1 MPTAPT
7 LAQIESIGQASSDQ
21 ASAEGAE
28 MMGGNSSAGVA
39 IVGIACRFPGAA
51 DHPAFWQN
59 LCEGVESIS
68 ALSDEDLLS
77 AGVPAE
83 LLRNP
88 SYVKAASLLPDI
100 DQFDAAFFEYSPEEA
115 RLMDPQQ
122 RLLLEVAWETFED
135 AGQPLGS
142 SAKPIGV
149 FTGLGGVVSSYFA
162 DRLPFSADLPGYT
175 GNLAHLGNDKDFP
188 STRISYKLNL
198 TGPSINVQT
207 ACSTSL
213 VAVHLAC
220 QAILAGECDMA
231 LAGAAAVRVPQ
242 CVGYTSVKGGILS
255 PDGHCRAFDAD
266 AQGTIFGSG
275 VGAVLLKELAAAVA
289 DGNHIYAV
297 IRGSAINN
305 DGADKVSYTAS
316 SAAGQARAMIE
327 ALLVA
332 DVSPDDIAYVECHGT
347 GTVVGDPLE
356 IDALTR
362 AFRTRTDRS
371 GFCAIGS
378 VKTNIGHLEQAAGLA
393 ALIKTALALKNG
405 KIPPSLNFRNP
416 NPKIDFAASPFF
428 VNPQCRDWPAGD
440 RPRLA
445 AVNSL
450 GLGGTNA
457 FIVLEEPPAATE
469 MAGEPDLALFTLS
482 ARTDAALRT
491 SIERHLTWLARDQ
504 APLPDICFTS
514 TSGRM
519 HFPVRFAAVV
529 GSKEQLREALAV
541 ETANG
546 AAPQPT
552 GERRLAFL
560 FSGQASQ
567 YARMGAELYRHQPV
581 FREEVDRCAEIVG
594 NRLGRPLGDVLL
606 CDHMD
611 SSLIDETA
619 YTQPALFAVQAG
631 LIALWR
637 SWGLVP
643 DVVLGH
649 SVGEFAAA
657 YCAGVYTLEQGLGL
671 VAERARLMQA
681 LPRDG
686 AMAAIFSDEAT
697 VATAIEQRGRADVA
711 IAALNGPENTVISG
725 ARDAVTAFI
734 ARFERLGIRCQLLSV
749 SHAFHS
755 PLMRPAAD
763 ELGRITAAVQGQG
776 PKIAW
781 ISTVSATPMQEPPDA
796 RYWCDHALDA
806 VHFVEGLRALS
817 QTGVSDFV
825 EIGPGNTLLALGRQ
839 SVKENG
845 KAWLGSLS
853 KRGELN
859 EILTSLGELYRRG
872 FDVDWEG
879 FNRPYPRRRVS
890 LPTYPFEHRRF
901 WIEADATA
909 RSTGPLSNGLTGV
922 RLRSP
927 LPDAQFESTYSLQR
941 FAYLDDHRIYGM
953 PVLPTTAGL
962 TALRDAARQY
972 FGSDAVEIANLQYRE
987 AMVLPES
994 GECIVQSILTSLD
1007 DSRAEFRFASMDANV
1022 ADTWRTHMVGVA
1034 RKEDS
1039 ARNAQTI
1046 PLQLDHVR
1054 QRCASSIPIDRYYET
1069 LRVLGLEYGASF
1081 RGIEMLLRGSGEVL
1095 TRVRLPAH
1103 LSVDGQSGLHPA
1115 LLDACLHLYPAL
1127 VDAYG
1132 DFTQAAKEPRRTY
1145 LPISVERFRCAGVRA
1160 REVWVHGVR
1169 RPPGSGD
1176 TEIFTVDIAIYQDD
1190 GRFAAAIE
1198 GLSLK
1203 PLPPEALRL
1212 HATTGPVE
1220 SANQTAEAGPAIRSG
1235 GRGADAAAI
1244 RSQLRAAPRA
1254 KRRELLVG
1262 FVRQEAMKTLGITET
1277 IDAAR
1282 PLREFGL
1289 DSLMSVTLAN
1299 RLEAL
1304 GIEVSTVKLIQGPSI
1319 EQLVD
1324 EILLELTGTDDEAV
1338 PQPIMLQPER
1348 SADSW
1353 PSTMYPTAEDEARPQ
1368 PIVVQPEHSAGSW
1381 PIAPDPTADDEV
1393 RPQPIVIRPKGSG
1406 GSWLIMVGPRAAPR
1420 LRLFC
1425 FPFAGGGSAVYR
1437 NWAQFIDPTIEVVAI
1452 EPPGRLG
1459 RITETP
1465 IADMNEF
1472 VEQLVSEMAELL
1484 DRPFAF
1490 FGHCLGA
1497 LSMYETARRLIHTT
1511 MFRPD
1516 HLFASGARPPDL
1528 TTDQGPF
1535 EERVMHDLLKLAE
1548 FRIGLPAYAQP
1559 DDVFAEL
1566 IRHFNIQAT
1575 EQLLSNRE
1583 LRQLMLPVIRAEFQ
1597 MATNYQFVR
1606 EPPWE
1611 IPITCFAA
1619 KGDPY
1624 VSRKHAL
1631 GWGRFTDSR
1640 LQVHIREGAHFA
1652 VVDDMAFIHGVIN
1665 RELQDHPGSTRDQG
1679 GEVAW

>member
-1 MPTAPT
+1 MT
-7 LAQIESIGQASSDQ
+7 
-21 ASAEGAE
+21 
-28 MMGGNSSAGVA
+28 GGNSSAGVA

-51 DHPAFWQN
+51 DHSAFWRN

-68 ALSDEDLLS
+68 ELSDQDLLS
-77 AGVPAE
+77 AGVPGE

-135 AGQPLGS
+135 AGEPAGR

-149 FTGLGGVVSSYFA
+149 FTGVGGVVSSYLV
-162 DRLPFSADLPGYT
+162 DRLPFSAELPGTT
-175 GNLAHLGNDKDFP
+175 GNLTHLGNDKDFP

-231 LAGAAAVRVPQ
+231 LAGAATVRVPQ
-242 CVGYTSVKGGILS
+242 RVGYRSVKGGILS

-316 SAAGQARAMIE
+316 SVAGQARAMIE
-327 ALLVA
+327 ALLIA
-332 DVSPDDIAYVECHGT
+332 DASPDDIAYVECHGT
-347 GTVVGDPLE
+347 GTLIGDPLE
-356 IDALTR
+356 IEALTR
-362 AFRTRTDRS
+362 AFRTGTQRS

-378 VKTNIGHLEQAAGLA
+378 VKTNIGHLEQTAGLVG
-393 ALIKTALALKNG
+393 LIKTALALKRG
-405 KIPPSLNFRNP
+405 KIPPSLNFQRP

-428 VNPQCRDWPAGD
+428 VNTQCRDWPAGD
-440 RPRLA
+440 RARLA

-457 FIVLEEPPAATE
+457 FVVLEEPPAAAEKT
-469 MAGEPDLALFTLS
+469 AKSHLGLFTLS
-482 ARTDAALRT
+482 ARTDAALRA
-491 SIERHLTWLARDQ
+491 SIERHLTSLSRDQ
-504 APLPDICFTS
+504 TPLPDICFTS
-514 TSGRM
+514 TSGRT

-529 GSKEQLREALAV
+529 GSKEQLRRALAA
-541 ETANG
+541 ESGNG
-546 AAPQPT
+546 ATPERV

-567 YARMGAELYRHQPV
+567 YARMGADLYRRQPV
-581 FREEVDRCAEIVG
+581 FRHEVDRCAEIVG
-594 NRLGRPLGDVLL
+594 NRLGQPLTDVLL
-606 CDHMD
+606 GGDAD
-611 SSLIDETA
+611 AILIDETA

-631 LIALWR
+631 LVALWR
-637 SWGLVP
+637 SWGVVP

-657 YCAGVYTLEQGLGL
+657 YCAGVYTLEQAVGLL
-671 VAERARLMQA
+671 VERARLMQA

-686 AMAAIFSDEAT
+686 AMAAIFSGQET
-697 VATAIEQRGRADVA
+697 VADSIEQLGRADIA
-711 IAALNGPENTVISG
+711 IAALNGPQNTVISG
-725 ARDAVTAFI
+725 ARDAVTALMG
-734 ARFERLGIRCQLLSV
+734 RFDRLGIRCQLLTV

-755 PLMRPAAD
+755 PLMRSAVAEFGRIAAD
-763 ELGRITAAVQGQG
+763 VQGHA

-781 ISTVSATPMQEPPDA
+781 ISTVSAAPIREPPGA
-796 RYWCDHALDA
+796 GYWCDHALNA
-806 VHFVEGLRALS
+806 VRFVEGLQALD
-817 QTGVSDFV
+817 QTGVSDFL

-839 SVKENG
+839 CVKENG
-845 KAWLGSLS
+845 KTWLASLG
-853 KRGELN
+853 KRGELKA
-859 EILTSLGELYRRG
+859 ILTSLGELYRRG
-872 FDVDWEG
+872 YDVDWDA
-879 FNRPYPRRRVS
+879 FNRPYPCRRVS
-890 LPTYPFEHRRF
+890 LPTYPFERRRF
-901 WIEADATA
+901 WIEADASA
-909 RSTGPLSNGLTGV
+909 RSAGPLSNGLTGI
-922 RLRSP
+922 RLRSA
-927 LPDAQFESTYSLQR
+927 LPDAQFESAYSLQR
-941 FAYLDDHRIYGM
+941 FSYLDDHRIYGM
-953 PVLPTTAGL
+953 PVLPTTVGV
-962 TALRDAARQY
+962 TALRDAACRY

-994 GECIVQSILTSLD
+994 GERIVQSILTPLG
-1007 DSRAEFRFASMDANV
+1007 DSAAEFRFASIGTNG

-1034 RKEDS
+1034 RKDDR
-1039 ARNAQTI
+1039 ARNGEIAA
-1046 PLQLDHVR
+1046 PRFDHIG
-1054 QRCASSIPIDRYYET
+1054 QRCAGSIPVDRYYET
-1069 LRVLGLEYGASF
+1069 LRALGLEYGASF
-1081 RGIEMLLRGSGEVL
+1081 RAIETLQRGNGEVL

-1103 LSVDGQSGLHPA
+1103 LSHDGQAGLHPV

-1127 VDAYG
+1127 VADYG
-1132 DFTQAAKEPRRTY
+1132 DFTQAAAERRGTY
-1145 LPISVERFRCAGVRA
+1145 LPISIERFRCANVRA
-1160 REVWVHGVR
+1160 REVWAHGVLR
-1169 RPPGSGD
+1169 QPANGD
-1176 TEIFTVDIAIYQDD
+1176 TDVFTIDVVVYQDD

-1203 PLPPEALRL
+1203 SLPPEALRL
-1212 HATTGPVE
+1212 TSGASDSPK
-1220 SANQTAEAGPAIRSG
+1220 QTAGADPASASAGP
-1235 GRGADAAAI
+1235 DVAAVM
-1244 RSQLRAAPRA
+1244 RSQLKEAAGTR
-1254 KRRELLVG
+1254 RRELLVE
-1262 FVRQEAMKTLGITET
+1262 FVRQEAMKTLGITAT

-1282 PLREFGL
+1282 PLRELGL
-1289 DSLMSVTLAN
+1289 NSLMSVTLVN
-1299 RLEAL
+1299 RLEAAL
-1304 GIEVSTVKLIQGPSI
+1304 GIKVSTVKLIQGPSV

-1324 EILLELTGTDDEAV
+1324 DILPDLTGTAAEAVTQALQPESSVGVWPDTAGLSADEAAV
-1338 PQPIMLQPER
+1338 PRPVVSQPEHCAGSWQIAADPTLGGNGRQPQPI
-1348 SADSW
+1348 AF
-1353 PSTMYPTAEDEARPQ
+1353 
-1368 PIVVQPEHSAGSW
+1368 
-1381 PIAPDPTADDEV
+1381 
-1393 RPQPIVIRPKGSG
+1393 RPKDHAGN
-1406 GSWLIMVGPRAAPR
+1406 WLIIVGPRAAPR
-1420 LRLFC
+1420 IRLFC

-1459 RITETP
+1459 RITEIP
-1465 IADMNEF
+1465 IADMKEF
-1472 VEQLVSEMAELL
+1472 VDRLVLEMEGLL
-1484 DRPFAF
+1484 DQPFAF

-1497 LSMYETARRLIHTT
+1497 LTMYETTRRLIHTT
-1511 MFRPD
+1511 TVRPD
-1516 HLFASGARPPDL
+1516 HLFASGARPPDRI
-1528 TTDQGPF
+1528 TDQGSF
-1535 EERVMHDLLKLAE
+1535 EQRVVHDLLKLAE
-1548 FRIGLPAYAQP
+1548 FRISLPAYAQP

-1575 EQLLSNRE
+1575 EQLLSDPE
-1583 LRQLMLPVIRAEFQ
+1583 LRRLMLPVVRAEFQ
-1597 MATNYQFVR
+1597 MATDYQFVR

-1624 VSRKHAL
+1624 VSRHHAL
-1631 GWGRFTDSR
+1631 GWGRFTNSR

-1652 VVDDMAFIHGVIN
+1652 VVDDAAFIHDVIN
-1665 RELQDHPGSTRDQG
+1665 RELRGYSGSAREQG
-1679 GEVAW
+1679 AEVAW

>member
-1 MPTAPT
+1 
-7 LAQIESIGQASSDQ
+7 
-21 ASAEGAE
+21 

-51 DHPAFWQN
+51 DHSAFWRN

-68 ALSDEDLLS
+68 ALSDQDLLS
-77 AGVPAE
+77 AGVPGDV
-83 LLRNP
+83 LRNP

-135 AGQPLGS
+135 AGEAVGS

-149 FTGLGGVVSSYFA
+149 FTGVGGVVSSYLV
-162 DRLPFSADLPGYT
+162 DRLPFSADLPGTT
-175 GNLAHLGNDKDFP
+175 GSLTHLGNDKDFS
-188 STRISYKLNL
+188 STRISHKLNL

-231 LAGAAAVRVPQ
+231 LAGAATVRVPQ
-242 CVGYTSVKGGILS
+242 RIGYTSVKGGILS
-255 PDGHCRAFDAD
+255 PDGHCRTFDAD

-327 ALLVA
+327 ALHMA

-347 GTVVGDPLE
+347 GTVIGDPLE

-362 AFRTRTDRS
+362 AFRTRTERRA
-371 GFCAIGS
+371 FCAIGS
-378 VKTNIGHLEQAAGLA
+378 VKTNIGHLEQTAGLA
-393 ALIKTALALKNG
+393 ALIKTALALKHG
-405 KIPPSLNFRNP
+405 KIPPSLNFQKP

-428 VNPQCRDWPAGD
+428 VNTQCRDWPAGD

-457 FIVLEEPPAATE
+457 FVVLEEPQAAAERTVATE
-469 MAGEPDLALFTLS
+469 LGLFTLS
-482 ARTDAALRT
+482 ARTDAALRA
-491 SIERHLTWLARDQ
+491 SIERHLSLLTRDQ
-504 APLPDICFTS
+504 TPVPDICFTS
-514 TSGRM
+514 TSGRT
-519 HFPVRFAAVV
+519 HFPVRFAAVA

-541 ETANG
+541 EAANG

-567 YARMGAELYRHQPV
+567 YARMGAQLYRHQPV
-581 FREEVDRCAEIVG
+581 FRQEVDRCAEIVG
-594 NRLGRPLGDVLL
+594 NRLGPPLTDVLL
-606 CDHMD
+606 CDQGD
-611 SSLIDETA
+611 LIDETA
-619 YTQPALFAVQAG
+619 YTQPALFAVQVG
-631 LIALWR
+631 LVALWR
-637 SWGLVP
+637 SWGIVP
-643 DVVLGH
+643 DVALGH

-657 YCAGVYTLEQGLGL
+657 YCAGVYTLEQVLGL
-671 VAERARLMQA
+671 LAERAALMQA

-686 AMAAIFSDEAT
+686 AMAAIFSDQDT
-697 VATAIEQRGRADVA
+697 VTASIEQLDRADIA
-711 IAALNGPENTVISG
+711 IAALNGPQNTVISG
-725 ARDAVTAFI
+725 AHAAVTALI
-734 ARFERLGIRCQLLSV
+734 ARFDRLGVRCQLLTV

-755 PLMRPAAD
+755 PLMQSAAA
-763 ELGRITAAVQGQG
+763 EFGRIAARVQGQT
-776 PKIAW
+776 PKSAW
-781 ISTVSATPMQEPPDA
+781 ISTVTAALMRKPPGA
-796 RYWCDHALDA
+796 GYWGDHALNPVRFID
-806 VHFVEGLRALS
+806 GMRALV

-839 SVKENG
+839 NVKESG
-845 KAWLGSLS
+845 RAWFGSLS
-853 KRGELN
+853 KRGELK
-859 EILTSLGELYRRG
+859 EILTSLGGLYCRG
-872 FDVDWEG
+872 YDVDWKG
-879 FNRPYPRRRVS
+879 FNRPHAGRRVS
-890 LPTYPFEHRRF
+890 LPTYPFERRRF
-901 WIEADATA
+901 WIEADARA

-922 RLRSP
+922 RLRSA

-953 PVLPTTAGL
+953 PVLPTTVGL

-972 FGSDAVEIANLQYRE
+972 FSSDSVEIANLQYRE

-994 GECIVQSILTSLD
+994 GERLVQSILTPLN
-1007 DSRAEFRFASMDANV
+1007 DSTAEFRFASIDPDDV

-1039 ARNAQTI
+1039 ARNDQTE
-1046 PLQLDHVR
+1046 PLQLDQVR
-1054 QRCASSIPIDRYYET
+1054 QRCANSLPIDRYYDA
-1069 LRVLGLEYGASF
+1069 LRALGLEYGASF
-1081 RGIEMLLRGSGEVL
+1081 RAIEMMRRGKAEIL
-1095 TRVRLPAH
+1095 TRVRLPPH
-1103 LSVDGQSGLHPA
+1103 LRVDGQSGLHPA

-1132 DFTQAAKEPRRTY
+1132 DFTGATEEPRRTY
-1145 LPISVERFRCAGVRA
+1145 LPVGVERFRCAGVPA
-1160 REVWVHGVR
+1160 HEVWVHGVR
-1169 RPPGSGD
+1169 RLSGNRD
-1176 TEIFTVDIAIYQDD
+1176 SEIVTTDIAIYQED
-1190 GRFAAAIE
+1190 GQFVAAIE

-1203 PLPPEALRL
+1203 RLPPEALRP
-1212 HATTGPVE
+1212 HVTKEAGDTP
-1220 SANQTAEAGPAIRSG
+1220 NRPAEVGPAIQSARRES
-1235 GRGADAAAI
+1235 DATAI
-1244 RSQLRAAPRA
+1244 SSRLQQAPTE
-1254 KRRELLVG
+1254 KRRELLVD
-1262 FVRQEAMKTLGITET
+1262 FVRQEAMKTLGITEK

-1282 PLREFGL
+1282 RLGELGL
-1289 DSLMSVTLAN
+1289 NSLMSVTLAN
-1299 RLEAL
+1299 RMETAL
-1304 GIEVSTVKLIQGPSI
+1304 GIEVSTVSLIQGPSI
-1319 EQLVD
+1319 DELVD
-1324 EILLELTGTDDEAV
+1324 QILPKLTGVDDQ
-1338 PQPIMLQPER
+1338 PMLQPIMLQPDR
-1348 SADSW
+1348 SASGGSIIIDS
-1353 PSTMYPTAEDEARPQ
+1353 TAENEARPQ
-1368 PIVVQPEHSAGSW
+1368 PIAVQLGHYAGGW
-1381 PIAPDPTADDEV
+1381 PIVADPMAHDGAP
-1393 RPQPIVIRPKGSG
+1393 PQPTPIQRNGSG
-1406 GSWLIMVGPRAAPR
+1406 GSWLIKVGRRADPRV
-1420 LRLFC
+1420 RLFC

-1437 NWAQFIDPTIEVVAI
+1437 NWAHFLDPRIEVVAI

-1465 IADMNEF
+1465 IADVNEL
-1472 VEQLVSEMAELL
+1472 VTQLLSEMGDLL
-1484 DRPFAF
+1484 DRPFVF

-1497 LSMYETARRLIHTT
+1497 LTMYETARRLIHTT
-1511 MFRPD
+1511 TFRPD
-1516 HLFASGARPPDL
+1516 HLFASGARPPDRI
-1528 TTDQGPF
+1528 TDQGRF

-1548 FRIGLPAYAQP
+1548 FRISLPAYAQP
-1559 DDVFAEL
+1559 DDVFGEL

-1575 EQLLSNRE
+1575 EQLLSDPE
-1583 LRQLMLPVIRAEFQ
+1583 LRRLMLPVVRAEFQ

-1631 GWGRFTDSR
+1631 GWGRFTNSR

-1652 VVDDMAFIHGVIN
+1652 VVDDMAFIHAVIN
-1665 RELQDHPGSTRDQG
+1665 QELQSSSGARADPG
-1679 GEVAW
+1679 GEAAW

>member
-1 MPTAPT
+1 MT
-7 LAQIESIGQASSDQ
+7 D
-21 ASAEGAE
+21 
-28 MMGGNSSAGVA
+28 GNSSAGVA

-51 DHPAFWQN
+51 DHSAFWQN

-68 ALSDEDLLS
+68 ELSDQDLLS
-77 AGVPAE
+77 AGVPGE

-88 SYVKAASLLPDI
+88 SYVKVASLLPDI

-135 AGQPLGS
+135 AGEAAGR

-149 FTGLGGVVSSYFA
+149 FTGVGGVVSSYLV
-162 DRLPFSADLPGYT
+162 DRLPFSAELPGTT
-175 GNLAHLGNDKDFP
+175 GNLTHLGNDKDFP

-231 LAGAAAVRVPQ
+231 LAGAATVRVPQ
-242 CVGYTSVKGGILS
+242 RVGYRSVKGGILS

-297 IRGSAINN
+297 IKGSAINN

-316 SAAGQARAMIE
+316 SVAGQARAMIE
-327 ALLVA
+327 ALLIA
-332 DVSPDDIAYVECHGT
+332 DASPDDIANVECHGT
-347 GTVVGDPLE
+347 GTLIGDPLE

-362 AFRTRTDRS
+362 AFRTSTQRS

-378 VKTNIGHLEQAAGLA
+378 VKTNIGHLEQTAGLA
-393 ALIKTALALKNG
+393 GLIKTALALKRG
-405 KIPPSLNFRNP
+405 KIPPSLNFQRP

-428 VNPQCRDWPAGD
+428 VNTQCRDWPAGD

-457 FIVLEEPPAATE
+457 FVVLEEPPAAAEKT
-469 MAGEPDLALFTLS
+469 AKSHFGLFTLS
-482 ARTDAALRT
+482 ARTDAALRA
-491 SIERHLTWLARDQ
+491 SIERHLTSLSRDQ
-504 APLPDICFTS
+504 TPLPDICFTS
-514 TSGRM
+514 TSGRT

-529 GSKEQLREALAV
+529 GSKEQLRRALAA
-541 ETANG
+541 ESGNG
-546 AAPQPT
+546 ATPERV

-567 YARMGAELYRHQPV
+567 YARMGADLYRREPV
-581 FREEVDRCAEIVG
+581 FRQEVDRCAEIVG
-594 NRLGRPLGDVLL
+594 SRLGQPLTDVLL
-606 CDHMD
+606 GNDAD
-611 SSLIDETA
+611 SILIDETA

-631 LIALWR
+631 LVALWR
-637 SWGLVP
+637 SWGVVP

-657 YCAGVYTLEQGLGL
+657 YCAGVYTLEQAVGLL
-671 VAERARLMQA
+671 VERARLMQA

-686 AMAAIFSDEAT
+686 AMAAIFSDQET
-697 VATAIEQRGRADVA
+697 VAASIEQLDRTDIA
-711 IAALNGPENTVISG
+711 IAALNGPQNTVVSG
-725 ARDAVTAFI
+725 ARDAVTALMG
-734 ARFERLGIRCQLLSV
+734 RFDRLGIRCQLLTV

-755 PLMRPAAD
+755 PLMRLAVA
-763 ELGRITAAVQGQG
+763 ELGRIAAGVQGQT

-781 ISTVSATPMQEPPDA
+781 ISTVSAAPMREPPSA
-796 RYWCDHALDA
+796 GYWCDHALNA
-806 VHFVEGLRALS
+806 VRFVEGIQALD
-817 QTGVSDFV
+817 QTGVSDFL

-839 SVKENG
+839 CAKENG
-845 KAWLGSLS
+845 KTWLASLS
-853 KRGELN
+853 KRGELKA
-859 EILTSLGELYRRG
+859 ILTSLGELYRRG
-872 FDVDWEG
+872 YDVDWDA

-890 LPTYPFEHRRF
+890 LPTYPFERRRF
-901 WIEADATA
+901 WIEADASA
-909 RSTGPLSNGLTGV
+909 RSAGPLSDGLTGI
-922 RLRSP
+922 RLRSA
-927 LPDAQFESTYSLQR
+927 LPDAQFESAYSLQR
-941 FAYLDDHRIYGM
+941 FSYLDDHRIYGM
-953 PVLPTTAGL
+953 PVLPTTVGV
-962 TALRDAARQY
+962 TALRDAACQY
-972 FGSDAVEIANLQYRE
+972 FGSDAVEIADLQYRE

-994 GECIVQSILTSLD
+994 GERIVQSILTPLG
-1007 DSRAEFRFASMDANV
+1007 DSAAEFRFASIGTNG

-1034 RKEDS
+1034 RKGDP
-1039 ARNAQTI
+1039 ARNGEIAA
-1046 PLQLDHVR
+1046 PRFDHIG
-1054 QRCASSIPIDRYYET
+1054 QRCAGSIPVDRYYET
-1069 LRVLGLEYGASF
+1069 LRALGLEYGASF
-1081 RGIEMLLRGSGEVL
+1081 RAIETLQRGNGEVL

-1103 LSVDGQSGLHPA
+1103 LSHDGQAGLHPV

-1127 VDAYG
+1127 VADYG
-1132 DFTQAAKEPRRTY
+1132 DFTQAAAARPGTY
-1145 LPISVERFRCAGVRA
+1145 LPISIERFRCANVRA
-1160 REVWVHGVR
+1160 REVWAHGVLR
-1169 RPPGSGD
+1169 QPANGD
-1176 TEIFTVDIAIYQDD
+1176 TDVFTIDVVVYQDD

-1203 PLPPEALRL
+1203 SLPPEALRL
-1212 HATTGPVE
+1212 TSEAGVSPK
-1220 SANQTAEAGPAIRSG
+1220 QTAGADPASRSAGP
-1235 GRGADAAAI
+1235 DAAVVM
-1244 RSQLRAAPRA
+1244 RGQLKEAAGAR
-1254 KRRELLVG
+1254 RRELLVG

-1282 PLREFGL
+1282 PLRELGL
-1289 DSLMSVTLAN
+1289 NSLMSVTLVN
-1299 RLEAL
+1299 RLEAAL
-1304 GIEVSTVKLIQGPSI
+1304 GIKVSTVKLIQGPSV

-1324 EILLELTGTDDEAV
+1324 DILPDVTATADDAVTQALQPESFVGAWPDTAGSRADEAAV
-1338 PQPIMLQPER
+1338 PQP
-1348 SADSW
+1348 
-1353 PSTMYPTAEDEARPQ
+1353 
-1368 PIVVQPEHSAGSW
+1368 VVSQPEHSVGSW
-1381 PIAPDPTADDEV
+1381 PIAADPIPGGNGR
-1393 RPQPIVIRPKGSG
+1393 RPRPIAFQPKDHAGN
-1406 GSWLIMVGPRAAPR
+1406 WLIIVGPRAAPR
-1420 LRLFC
+1420 IRLFC

-1465 IADMNEF
+1465 IADMKEF
-1472 VEQLVSEMAELL
+1472 VERLVFEMEGLL
-1484 DRPFAF
+1484 DQPFAF

-1497 LSMYETARRLIHTT
+1497 LTMYETTRRLIHTT
-1511 MFRPD
+1511 RVRPD
-1516 HLFASGARPPDL
+1516 HLFVSGARPPDRI
-1528 TTDQGPF
+1528 TDQGSF

-1548 FRIGLPAYAQP
+1548 FSISLPAYAQP

-1575 EQLLSNRE
+1575 EQLLSDPE
-1583 LRQLMLPVIRAEFQ
+1583 LRRLMLPVVRAEFQ

-1606 EPPWE
+1606 EPPWD

-1624 VSRKHAL
+1624 VSRHHAL
-1631 GWGRFTDSR
+1631 GWGRFTNSR

-1652 VVDDMAFIHGVIN
+1652 VVDDVAFIHDIIN
-1665 RELQDHPGSTRDQG
+1665 RELQAHPGLTRERD

>member
-1 MPTAPT
+1 MT
-7 LAQIESIGQASSDQ
+7 
-21 ASAEGAE
+21 
-28 MMGGNSSAGVA
+28 GGNSSAGVA

-51 DHPAFWQN
+51 DHSAFWRN

-68 ALSDEDLLS
+68 ALSDQDLLS
-77 AGVPAE
+77 AGVPGE

-135 AGQPLGS
+135 AGEAAGR

-149 FTGLGGVVSSYFA
+149 FTGVGGVVSSYLV
-162 DRLPFSADLPGYT
+162 DRLPFSAELPGTT
-175 GNLAHLGNDKDFP
+175 GNLTHLGNDKDFP

-231 LAGAAAVRVPQ
+231 LAGAATVRVPQ
-242 CVGYTSVKGGILS
+242 RVGYRSVKGGILS

-316 SAAGQARAMIE
+316 SVAGQARAMIE
-327 ALLVA
+327 ALLIA
-332 DVSPDDIAYVECHGT
+332 DASPDDIAYVECHGT
-347 GTVVGDPLE
+347 GTLIGDPLE

-362 AFRTRTDRS
+362 AFRTSTQRS

-378 VKTNIGHLEQAAGLA
+378 VKTNIGHLEQTAGLA
-393 ALIKTALALKNG
+393 GLIKAALALKHG
-405 KIPPSLNFRNP
+405 KIPPSLNFQRP

-428 VNPQCRDWPAGD
+428 VNTQCRDWSAGD

-457 FIVLEEPPAATE
+457 FVVLEEPPAA
-469 MAGEPDLALFTLS
+469 AKKAAKSHFGLFTLS
-482 ARTDAALRT
+482 ARTNAALRA
-491 SIERHLTWLARDQ
+491 SIERHLTSLSRDQ
-504 APLPDICFTS
+504 TPSPDICFTS
-514 TSGRM
+514 TSGRT

-529 GSKEQLREALAV
+529 GSNEQLRRALAA
-541 ETANG
+541 ESGNG
-546 AAPQPT
+546 ATPERV
-552 GERRLAFL
+552 GERRLVFL

-567 YARMGAELYRHQPV
+567 YARMGADLYRRQPV
-581 FREEVDRCAEIVG
+581 FRQEVDRCAEIVG
-594 NRLGRPLGDVLL
+594 NRLGQPLTDVLL
-606 CDHMD
+606 GDDAD
-611 SSLIDETA
+611 SILIDETA

-631 LIALWR
+631 LVALWR
-637 SWGLVP
+637 SWGVVP

-657 YCAGVYTLEQGLGL
+657 YCADVYTLEQAVGLL
-671 VAERARLMQA
+671 VERARLMQA

-686 AMAAIFSDEAT
+686 AMAAVFSDQET
-697 VATAIEQRGRADVA
+697 VTASIEQLDRADIA
-711 IAALNGPENTVISG
+711 IAALNGPQNTVISG
-725 ARDAVTAFI
+725 ARDAVTALMG
-734 ARFERLGIRCQLLSV
+734 RFDRLGIRCQLLTV

-755 PLMRPAAD
+755 PLMRSAVA
-763 ELGRITAAVQGQG
+763 EFGRIAAGVQGQT

-781 ISTVSATPMQEPPDA
+781 ISTVSAAPMREPPGA
-796 RYWCDHALDA
+796 GYWCDHALNA
-806 VHFVEGLRALS
+806 VRFVEGIQALD
-817 QTGVSDFV
+817 QTGVSDFL

-839 SVKENG
+839 CVKENG
-845 KAWLGSLS
+845 KTWLASLG
-853 KRGELN
+853 KRGELKA
-859 EILTSLGELYRRG
+859 ILTSLGELYRRG
-872 FDVDWEG
+872 YDVDWDA
-879 FNRPYPRRRVS
+879 FNRPYPCRRVS
-890 LPTYPFEHRRF
+890 LPTYPFERRRF
-901 WIEADATA
+901 WIEADANA
-909 RSTGPLSNGLTGV
+909 RSTGPLSNGLTGI
-922 RLRSP
+922 RLRSA
-927 LPDAQFESTYSLQR
+927 LPDAQFESAYSLQR
-941 FAYLDDHRIYGM
+941 FSYLDDHRIYGM
-953 PVLPTTAGL
+953 PVLPTTVGVM
-962 TALRDAARQY
+962 ALRDAACQY

-994 GECIVQSILTSLD
+994 GERIVQSILTPLG
-1007 DSRAEFRFASMDANV
+1007 DSAAEFRFASIGTNG

-1034 RKEDS
+1034 RKDDQ
-1039 ARNAQTI
+1039 ARNGGIAA
-1046 PLQLDHVR
+1046 PRFDHIG
-1054 QRCASSIPIDRYYET
+1054 QRCAGSIPIDRYYET
-1069 LRVLGLEYGASF
+1069 LRALGLEYGASF
-1081 RGIEMLLRGSGEVL
+1081 RAIETLQRGNGEVL

-1103 LSVDGQSGLHPA
+1103 LSHDGHAGLHPV

-1127 VDAYG
+1127 VADYG
-1132 DFTQAAKEPRRTY
+1132 DFTQAAAARRATY
-1145 LPISVERFRCAGVRA
+1145 LPISVERFRCANVRA
-1160 REVWVHGVR
+1160 REVWAHGVLR
-1169 RPPGSGD
+1169 QPANGD
-1176 TEIFTVDIAIYQDD
+1176 TDVFTIDVVIYQDD

-1203 PLPPEALRL
+1203 SLPPEALRL
-1212 HATTGPVE
+1212 TSGTGDSPK
-1220 SANQTAEAGPAIRSG
+1220 QTAGADPASRSAGPDVAVVM
-1235 GRGADAAAI
+1235 
-1244 RSQLRAAPRA
+1244 RSQLKEAAGVR
-1254 KRRELLVG
+1254 RRELLEE
-1262 FVRQEAMKTLGITET
+1262 FVRQEAMKTLGITAT

-1282 PLREFGL
+1282 PLRELGL
-1289 DSLMSVTLAN
+1289 NSLMSVTLVN
-1299 RLEAL
+1299 RLETAL
-1304 GIEVSTVKLIQGPSI
+1304 GIKVSTVKLLQGPSV

-1324 EILLELTGTDDEAV
+1324 DILPDVTGTAAEAMTQALQPEPSVGVWPTAGLSADEAAV
-1338 PQPIMLQPER
+1338 PQP
-1348 SADSW
+1348 
-1353 PSTMYPTAEDEARPQ
+1353 
-1368 PIVVQPEHSAGSW
+1368 VVSRPEHCVGSW
-1381 PIAPDPTADDEV
+1381 PIAADPTPGGSGR
-1393 RPQPIVIRPKGSG
+1393 RPQPIAFQPKGHAG
-1406 GSWLIMVGPRAAPR
+1406 NWLIIVGPRAAPR
-1420 LRLFC
+1420 IRLFC

-1465 IADMNEF
+1465 IADMKEF
-1472 VEQLVSEMAELL
+1472 VERLVLEMEGLL

-1497 LSMYETARRLIHTT
+1497 LTMYETTRRLIHTT
-1511 MFRPD
+1511 MVRPE
-1516 HLFASGARPPDL
+1516 HLFASGARPPDRI
-1528 TTDQGPF
+1528 TDQGSF

-1548 FRIGLPAYAQP
+1548 FRISLPAYAQP

-1575 EQLLSNRE
+1575 EQLLSDPE
-1583 LRQLMLPVIRAEFQ
+1583 LRRLMLPVVRAEFQ
-1597 MATNYQFVR
+1597 MATDYQFVR

-1624 VSRKHAL
+1624 VSRHHAL
-1631 GWGRFTDSR
+1631 GWGRFTNSR

-1652 VVDDMAFIHGVIN
+1652 VVDDAAFIHDVIN
-1665 RELQDHPGSTRDQG
+1665 RELRGHSGSAREQG
-1679 GEVAW
+1679 AEVAW